1 MRRLH
6 ISITEAA
13 RLFRLEMDADA
24 AFGNPDDGLLC
35 VHCHGLG
42 CLRCTGSGIDRSA
55 YLTPAARRAK
65 ALTDAIR
72 WSW

>member
-1 MRRLH
+1 MG
-6 ISITEAA
+6 EAA
-13 RLFRLEMDADA
+13 RLFRLEMGAGA

-42 CLRCTGSGIDRSA
+42 CLRCAGSGIDGSA

-65 ALTDAIR
+65 ALADSIR
-72 WSW
+72 CAW